1 MYNVG
6 DKVVY
11 GESGVCRIVEISE
24 KNITGEN
31 ELYYTMEPCYQG
43 YMIYAPVENCKVY
56 MRPIISKDEAINLI
70 DDIPSIEEGAFQCHT
85 LREQIEHYESLVK
98 THSLKD
104 LFRLT
109 TSIHHKKAE
118 AQAAKRKLGAV
129 DEKFMKRAE
138 DLLFGELAMALD
150 IPRADVSKFI
160 EERLGK
166 IS

>member
-1 MYNVG
+1 MYSVG

-24 KNITGEN
+24 KNIAGEDA
-31 ELYYTMEPCYQG
+31 LYYTMEPCYQG
-43 YMIYAPVENCKVY
+43 YRIYAPVEDCKVF
-56 MRPIISKDEAINLI
+56 MRPVISKNEAMDLI
-70 DDIPSIEEGAFQCHT
+70 DGIPSFREGAYQCQT
-85 LREQIEHYESLVK
+85 LREQVEHYESLVK

-109 TSIHHKKAE
+109 SSIYTKRRE
-118 AQAAKRKLGAV
+118 AIAAKRKLGAV

-138 DLLFGELAMALD
+138 DLLFGELAIALD
-150 IPRADVSKFI
+150 IPRAEVSKFI
-160 EERLGK
+160 EERLEE